1 MLNQKNGQNYYLGI
15 DGGGT
20 NCRAR
25 LANENLETIAEAKG
39 GPANTTIGD
48 GSQAYGSIIE
58 VGRKVFEIAGL
69 GEAEMGKTIACL
81 GLAGAH
87 LESSRRDFA
96 ARTYPFAQTLVHN
109 DVETA
114 REGAHLGHDGAVLI
128 VGTGSAGLA
137 KVDGNLHPV
146 GGWGFHIS
154 DMASGAI
161 LGRALARR
169 SIEALDGLVSGSP
182 LTDAIAKELGGGC
195 DEIMAWSFKA
205 WPKDFASLVPL
216 FMEFYEKGDPIADE
230 MMAFEFDQIDQ
241 FANWFKARGAKKLA
255 IVGGFG
261 VRLLPLLKER
271 HPNFILGARADA
283 QHGALL
289 MAKAAQQS

>member
-1 MLNQKNGQNYYLGI
+1 VQKFYLGI

-25 LANENLETIAEAKG
+25 LADENLNTIAQVKG

-48 GSQAYGSIIE
+48 GSQAYGSIID
-58 VGRKVFEIAGL
+58 VSAKVFEEAGL
-69 GEAEMGKTIACL
+69 GDAEKANTVACL

-87 LESSRRDFA
+87 LESSKRDFA
-96 ARTYPFAQTLVHN
+96 AREYPFAKTLVHN

-114 REGAHLGHDGAVLI
+114 REGAHLGEDGAVLI

-137 KVDGNLHPV
+137 KVDGKFHPV
-146 GGWGFHIS
+146 GGWGYHIS
-154 DMASGAI
+154 DTASGAV

-169 SIEALDGLVSGSP
+169 TIEAIDGLRDGSA
-182 LTDAIAKELGGGC
+182 LTTAIAEKLGNTQ
-195 DEIMAWSFKA
+195 DALMAWSFKA
-205 WPKDFASLVPL
+205 WPKDFASIIPMFV
-216 FMEFYEKGDPIADE
+216 EFYENGDPIALE
-230 MMAFEFDQIDQ
+230 MMEFEHRQIDK
-241 FANWFKARGAKKLA
+241 FAAWFRKRGAKKLA

-261 VRLLPLLKER
+261 ERLLPLLQER
-271 HPNFILGARADA
+271 HGEFVRGAKADA

-289 MAKAAQQS
+289 MAQSYAQNS

>member
-1 MLNQKNGQNYYLGI
+1 MQNLFLGI

-25 LANENLETIAEAKG
+25 LADENLNILAQVRG

-48 GSQAYGSIIE
+48 GSQAYNSIID
-58 VGRKVFEIAGL
+58 VSHKVFEEAGL
-69 GEAEMGKTIACL
+69 GQADMARTIACL

-96 ARTYPFAQTLVHN
+96 ARDYPFAKTLVHN

-114 REGAHLGHDGAVLI
+114 REGAHLGEDGAVLI

-137 KVDGNLHPV
+137 KVKGEYFPV

-154 DMASGAI
+154 DTASGAI

-169 SIEALDGLVSGSP
+169 SIEVLDGLSEGSP
-182 LTDAIAKELGGGC
+182 LTQVAIDHLGG
-195 DEIMAWSFKA
+195 DQNSLMAWSFKA
-205 WPKDFASLVPL
+205 WPKDFASLAPFVV
-216 FMEFYEKGDPIADE
+216 EYYEKNDPIAE
-230 MMAFEFDQIDQ
+230 ELMQFEFDQIKQ
-241 FANWFKARGAKKLA
+241 FINWFKARGAQKLA
-255 IVGGFG
+255 IVGGLGERLIPILQHRFG
-261 VRLLPLLKER
+261 DYIQAAKS
-271 HPNFILGARADA
+271 DA
-283 QHGALL
+283 QNGALL
-289 MAKAAQQS
+289 MAQKAA

>member
-1 MLNQKNGQNYYLGI
+1 MKNYFLGI

-25 LANENLETIAEAKG
+25 LANENLETIAETRG

-58 VGRKVFEIAGL
+58 VSHKVFAEAGL
-69 GEAEMGKTIACL
+69 GEKEMASTIACL

-87 LESSRRDFA
+87 LESSKRDFA
-96 ARTYPFAQTLVHN
+96 ARAYPFAKTLVHN

-114 REGAHLGHDGAVLI
+114 REGAHLGEDGAVLI

-137 KVDGNLHPV
+137 KVNGKYHPV
-146 GGWGFHIS
+146 GGWGYHIS
-154 DMASGAI
+154 DTASGAI

-169 SIEALDGLVSGSP
+169 SIEALDGLSEGSP
-182 LTDAIAKELGGGC
+182 LTDAITKKLGGTC
-195 DEIMAWSFKA
+195 DSLMAWSFQA
-205 WPKDFASLVPL
+205 WPKDFASLIPT

-230 MMAFEFDQIDQ
+230 MMAFEFEQLDQ
-241 FANWFKARGAKKLA
+241 FVAWFKARGARKLA

-261 VRLLPLLKER
+261 ERLLPILKDR
-271 HPNFILGARADA
+271 YGDYVMGAKADA
-283 QHGALL
+283 QHGALI
-289 MAKAAQQS
+289 MAKAAAE

>member
-1 MLNQKNGQNYYLGI
+1 MQNKDLGQNYFLGI

-25 LANENLETIAEAKG
+25 LANQDLETIAEASG

-48 GSQAYGSIIE
+48 GSQAFGSIIE
-58 VGRKVFEIAGL
+58 VSHTVFEMAGF
-69 GEAEMGKTIACL
+69 GAAEMGKTIACL

-87 LESSRRDFA
+87 LESSRADFA
-96 ARTYPFAQTLVHN
+96 ARTYPFAKTLVHN

-114 REGAHLGHDGAVLI
+114 REGAHLGEDGAVLI
-128 VGTGSAGLA
+128 IGTGSAGLA

-146 GGWGFHIS
+146 GGWGFHVS
-154 DMASGAI
+154 DTASGAV

-182 LTDAIAKELGGGC
+182 LTDAIAKKLGGGF

-216 FMEFYEKGDPIADE
+216 FMDFYEKGDPIADE
-230 MMAFEFDQIDQ
+230 LMAFEFEQIDQ
-241 FANWFKARGAKKLA
+241 FANWFKTHGAKKLA

-261 VRLLPLLKER
+261 ERLLPILEER
-271 HPNFILGARADA
+271 HIDFVLGARADA

>member
-1 MLNQKNGQNYYLGI
+1 MQNFYLGI

-25 LANENLETIAEAKG
+25 LANEHLETIAEIRG

-48 GSQAYGSIIE
+48 GTQAYGSIID
-58 VGRKVFEIAGL
+58 VSKKVFEKAGL
-69 GEAEMGKTIACL
+69 GEDDMSNTIACL

-87 LESSRRDFA
+87 LASSKRDFA
-96 ARTYPFAQTLVHN
+96 AREYPFAKTLVHN

-114 REGAHLGHDGAVLI
+114 REGAHLGEDGAVLI

-137 KVDGNLHPV
+137 KVNGVLHPV
-146 GGWGFHIS
+146 GGWGYHIS
-154 DMASGAI
+154 DTASGAI
-161 LGRALARR
+161 LGRAIARR
-169 SIEALDGLVSGSP
+169 SIEALDGLCEGSP
-182 LTDAIAKELGGGC
+182 LTTAIANKLGGTT
-195 DEIMAWSFKA
+195 DSMMAWSFKA
-205 WPKDFASLVPL
+205 WPKDFASLIPM
-216 FMEFYEKGDPIADE
+216 FMEFVEQGDPIAQE
-230 MMAFEFDQIDQ
+230 MMAFEYEQLDQ

-261 VRLLPLLKER
+261 ERLLPRLQKR
-271 HPNFILGARADA
+271 YGDFVMGAQADA

-289 MAKAAQQS
+289 MAKAAANQS